1 MPDKREIRGPIRVGI
16 VGLGNWAK
24 YGHIPVLNL
33 LPHYKLSTIYSQR
46 RDAAES
52 AVAEYGLTCVANTLD
67 ELVNH
72 PEVDLPAEA
81 LPCAITVVMAQI
93 EERQDGLIDLCH
105 VNVHRCAPV
114 RL

>member
-16 VGLGNWAK
+16 VGLGNLAK

-52 AVAEYGLTCVANTLD
+52 AVAEYGVTCVANTLD

-72 PEVDLPAEA
+72 PEVDL
-81 LPCAITVVMAQI
+81 VVILTTPLNTKRVFARRSPRASMYTASG
-93 EERQDGLIDLCH
+93 R
-105 VNVHRCAPV
+105 
-114 RL
+114 